1 MRGSRGT
8 RQPLNQ
14 DDQEDHSAMNTF
26 CENIK
31 HVPNESNKIDLK
43 WYEKRPWLTKD
54 IEQLFCILKCEYMY
68 IPDYKF

>member
-43 WYEKRPWLTKD
+43 
-54 IEQLFCILKCEYMY
+54 
-68 IPDYKF
+68 